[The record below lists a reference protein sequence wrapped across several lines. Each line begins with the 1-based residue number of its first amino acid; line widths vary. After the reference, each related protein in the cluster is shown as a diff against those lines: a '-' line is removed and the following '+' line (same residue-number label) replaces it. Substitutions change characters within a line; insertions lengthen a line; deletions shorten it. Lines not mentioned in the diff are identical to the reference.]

1 MASRGIIR
9 KEVKKTLKRPKSK
22 VKPRVKPVSRSVLG
36 EDRMN
41 QMRDR
46 IKAGKAKKKAKGER
60 IRSKLK
66 EKVAKGRPALNRY
79 LDQKPKVKEVEAP
92 ARRRIRKPIR
102 KPKIGTPGSEIR
114 HPTKRP
120 KRRPGTGIGRPGIGK
135 GRPGMDSGVASGRLP
150 GRGRTNAPPPGSE
163 IRTPTKRPV
172 RRPGTGTGRPG
183 LINPGQIVRGRI
195 PGRGRTNAPPPG
207 TPGSGARPPEIRH
220 PTKKPSVRRP
230 MPGPGIRNPGQVA
243 SGRLP
248 GRGRTNA
255 PPPGS
260 GGAPPVADK
269 FTPVKPKR

>member
-1 MASRGIIR
+1 MASRDIIR

-22 VKPRVKPVSRSVLG
+22 VKSRVKAVSRSALG
-36 EDRMN
+36 EDRMD

-114 HPTKRP
+114 TPTKRP
-120 KRRPGTGIGRPGIGK
+120 KRRPGTGIGRPGIGI
-135 GRPGMDSGVASGRLP
+135 GRPGMG
-150 GRGRTNAPPPGSE
+150 
-163 IRTPTKRPV
+163 I
-172 RRPGTGTGRPG
+172 GRPG
-183 LINPGQIVRGRI
+183 KVSGINV
-195 PGRGRTNAPPPG
+195 PGR
-207 TPGSGARPPEIRH
+207 RPPR
-220 PTKKPSVRRP
+220 SVEPP
-230 MPGPGIRNPGQVA
+230 MRA
-243 SGRLP
+243 RLKQ
-248 GRGRTNA
+248 
-255 PPPGS
+255 
-260 GGAPPVADK
+260 GGAPPVTDK